1 MEAEKEY
8 VNKDLYNIGYE
19 KFCKDTENDF
29 VGDDIIEQLE
39 WALMITQGKFKQ
51 IKSSGYIKELTINH
65 FDKSFLISSSFGR
78 DDIKFFP
85 LFNDLQVDPKIFPF
99 INIKV
104 LDIGDTIQF
113 VGIKELREEEKRGLF
128 VSRKHVYDI
137 NGAIYKKDTES
148 FYCHS
153 RGWEVNPSFFDYWK
167 NYNGTTKID
176 KSYIPNIVSLKRGY
190 RYFDNAVFSLP
201 NEEIVDT
208 ITRIYTAYQVALSFY
223 YEWTIYIKEYDNI
236 GIIIPIDPSVLSDMY
251 KTSLLNFD
259 NKKAMIHF
267 VRDYYR
273 RKKALPN
280 EDYSVYVNKY
290 VRGENK
296 FEFRS
301 FKAEIIPPKYDLNRV
316 KTRKNFINPFN

>member
-1 MEAEKEY
+1 M
-8 VNKDLYNIGYE
+8 
-19 KFCKDTENDF
+19 
-29 VGDDIIEQLE
+29 
-39 WALMITQGKFKQ
+39 
-51 IKSSGYIKELTINH
+51 
-65 FDKSFLISSSFGR
+65 
-78 DDIKFFP
+78 
-85 LFNDLQVDPKIFPF
+85 
-99 INIKV
+99 
-104 LDIGDTIQF
+104 
-113 VGIKELREEEKRGLF
+113 F